1 MSQYVNRFFSA
12 VGSALEFNAA
22 TLSGAIDIIVVEDDD
37 GVRRCSPFH
46 VRFGKLQL
54 LKSRGM
60 AVDVWLNDV
69 KTDLTL
75 RLGTAGEAYFV
86 APEPDA
92 VVTTTTASHPSSPP
106 LPTDEQ
112 GRPASPPV
120 QAGSTDG
127 SGAAPTVPLQGRD
140 QTWPAADG
148 ANRHSDVTAVVRS
161 DTDALADAGTKRSG
175 DASVDAS
182 AVEGAPTCAE
192 PGAKAT
198 PIGANVSAGGCA
210 RAGSEVVVLSH
221 SDGQGDADAGSSA
234 CVAADRRVV
243 PAVDATASVVSEVSN
258 AGAGAGANFRLDEL
272 AGGGS
277 SGGSLANSAGSSNS
291 KQQPDADIPLDG
303 GGPRRTPVE
312 PPGFVAGDTSPTPS
326 PPCPE
331 EDPAAHIL
339 HFQRSMRHRSASKS
353 TSRRRRRRRRS
364 LSQPAL
370 PRSPLQSQ
378 TRGGHIRC
386 VSSVDPSVRSVA
398 LSGDERTESLSAP
411 LTRQLFVR
419 DASSGSLVVRD
430 VVEQD
435 ADDGSQG
442 SSAGEDV
449 LALSLCGSYITPGLS
464 HEEVMAI
471 FEQHR
476 VAYSEFAA
484 SPSRI
489 FANADLRCMVDRR
502 LVPWAIAAPYIVSML
517 AYGVPLDLD
526 RLTSPCGTGA
536 TADVSEERRAVLE
549 AEAKDAAAAAKAEA
563 AAAAPSSA
571 DTEPRRRFS
580 WFGLRSSYSQSDV
593 GRGPED
599 GSGPAAA
606 SEQAPAPGLWSS
618 VTSADETDRSSG
630 ERLVVQS
637 ASLSTPSPLMDDDD
651 SSEDLD
657 GGDEGVPDQGHRRTT
672 KREVTGAVAAA
683 VKGAVTHP
691 LHPLSAAD
699 AAATAVE
706 VAVEGGELLPRGR
719 LSMRPTAAELS
730 VLPLRPGDNDVRF
743 VVRST
748 LQGIQEVSAKLFLWH
763 ADDRVVVSDVDGT
776 ITRSDLLGHLLPRVG
791 RDWSHSGVAGL
802 YTRIAR
808 NGYKIVY
815 LTARPIGQ
823 AASTRAFL
831 ASLTQA
837 RGQQLPLGP
846 LVMSPDRLVE
856 SLTREVI
863 RRTPHEF
870 KIAAL
875 RDIQRLFVP
884 DEDEDDA
891 EAPENEKAVVAKE
904 VRPVHEDR
912 VIPSQPAV
920 DEPAPSTSSPADG
933 AAASSFPPAAEA
945 PPGAPPRGGPPGV
958 GIRTR
963 ATSATGSGA
972 ATPERTG
979 GSSSLLRSLSEG
991 HYGVKQL
998 VSSIPA
1004 ISLGPASH
1012 ATASLAGEQLAKPPA
1027 PDNTLRPSATGPLP
1041 SSSAG
1046 SGGGGLAASDRREL
1060 QSVAAARSR
1069 SRRPSTPFHAG
1080 FGNRA
1085 TDELSYRTVGLPP
1098 QRIFTINPAG
1108 ELAVMNALYEST
1120 CSYSNLEDLVESVF
1134 PDVGVRPLA
1143 HGGGTGGGGG
1153 GGGSEGRSGGGGGSW
1168 GGGSGAGFG
1177 GGGGLAADRGG
1188 PPAVVARAVA
1198 ASDSY
1203 NDFHYW
1209 KPPLPS
1215 VAVDEFDSLL

>member
-86 APEPDA
+86 APEPDTVA
-92 VVTTTTASHPSSPP
+92 TTTTATANPLPGPLSADEQAHPVSPP
-106 LPTDEQ
+106 APGGAT
-112 GRPASPPV
+112 
-120 QAGSTDG
+120 TG
-127 SGAAPTVPLQGRD
+127 SGPSPTMLPERRD
-140 QTWPAADG
+140 QALPATDASD
-148 ANRHSDVTAVVRS
+148 AHSDVAAIDSARARTRAVS
-161 DTDALADAGTKRSG
+161 EAAADA
-175 DASVDAS
+175 A
-182 AVEGAPTCAE
+182 AVEGALASMDPGTEGAPAGAIVGGHAGASADAE
-192 PGAKAT
+192 PVVASRSGDQ
-198 PIGANVSAGGCA
+198 GG
-210 RAGSEVVVLSH
+210 
-221 SDGQGDADAGSSA
+221 ADAGA
-234 CVAADRRVV
+234 NLGCHVGDGVCEAPAADRGVSPV
-243 PAVDATASVVSEVSN
+243 VDAATSVDAGGNDS
-258 AGAGAGANFRLDEL
+258 GAGGVAGTLRDAP
-272 AGGGS
+272 AGGTS
-277 SGGSLANSAGSSNS
+277 SGASLADGARSSS
-291 KQQPDADIPLDG
+291 GKQQPGLDVPLNEAGLVPSAATSGEHLIEPSGLAARDASS
-303 GGPRRTPVE
+303 
-312 PPGFVAGDTSPTPS
+312 APS

-331 EDPAAHIL
+331 DSPAAHIL
-339 HFQRSMRHRSASKS
+339 HFQ
-353 TSRRRRRRRRS
+353 
-364 LSQPAL
+364 LDQPEEKKAEAVIVAA
-370 PRSPLQSQ
+370 
-378 TRGGHIRC
+378 GGA
-386 VSSVDPSVRSVA
+386 SVA
-398 LSGDERTESLSAP
+398 AGEPSPRRAHERTESLSAP
-411 LTRQLFVR
+411 LSRQLFVR

-442 SSAGEDV
+442 SSAAEDV

-526 RLTSPCGTGA
+526 RLTSPCGTGT

-563 AAAAPSSA
+563 AAAAPTSA

-593 GRGPED
+593 GRGAQG
-599 GSGPAAA
+599 GSGPAAR
-606 SEQAPAPGLWSS
+606 SEQTTAPGLWSS

-637 ASLSTPSPLMDDDD
+637 ASHSTPSPLVDDED

-657 GGDEGVPDQGHRRTT
+657 GGDGGVPDQGHRRTT

-691 LHPLSAAD
+691 LHPLGAAD

-730 VLPLRPGDNDVRF
+730 ALPLRAGDNDVRF

-748 LQGIQEVSAKLFLWH
+748 LQGIQEVSAKIFLWH
-763 ADDRVVVSDVDGT
+763 ADDRVVISDVDGT

-837 RGQQLPLGP
+837 RGRQLPLGP

-884 DEDEDDA
+884 DEEDDA
-891 EAPENEKAVVAKE
+891 VAIEDDEKAGGAKE

-912 VIPSQPAV
+912 VVPSSKLALAEPPPTSAPV
-920 DEPAPSTSSPADG
+920 DGGAATSSP
-933 AAASSFPPAAEA
+933 
-945 PPGAPPRGGPPGV
+945 PGAEVPPGV
-958 GIRTR
+958 PPPNGPPATGIRTR
-963 ATSATGSGA
+963 ATSATGSGE

-1004 ISLGPASH
+1004 ISLGPASP
-1012 ATASLAGEQLAKPPA
+1012 ATASLSGERLAQPPA
-1027 PDNTLRPSATGPLP
+1027 ADALRSSATGPLP
-1041 SSSAG
+1041 SSSSSGAAAAAAG
-1046 SGGGGLAASDRREL
+1046 VGRDHRDP
-1060 QSVAAARSR
+1060 QSVATVRSR
-1069 SRRPSTPFHAG
+1069 SSCRSSTPFHAG

-1120 CSYSNLEDLVESVF
+1120 CSYSNLEALVESVF

-1143 HGGGTGGGGG
+1143 QGAGSCGAGGGAGAGGSGGSGWGGGVSTGGGGG
-1153 GGGSEGRSGGGGGSW
+1153 SASGR
-1168 GGGSGAGFG
+1168 GSGST
-1177 GGGGLAADRGG
+1177 ADRDG
-1188 PPAVVARAVA
+1188 PPAGVTRAVA

-1215 VAVDEFDSLL
+1215 VAADEFDSLL

>member
-1 MSQYVNRFFSA
+1 MSTYVNKFFSA

-60 AVDVWLNDV
+60 AVDVWLNGV

-86 APEPDA
+86 APEPDTVA
-92 VVTTTTASHPSSPP
+92 TITTNRSPRPPS
-106 LPTDEQ
+106 TDEQ
-112 GRPASPPV
+112 GRPASPAAH
-120 QAGSTDG
+120 AGATSG
-127 SGAAPTVPLQGRD
+127 SGAASALVPRRRDETVL
-140 QTWPAADG
+140 
-148 ANRHSDVTAVVRS
+148 
-161 DTDALADAGTKRSG
+161 
-175 DASVDAS
+175 
-182 AVEGAPTCAE
+182 AVEGASAHSDVAVAGHAGTDGTA
-192 PGAKAT
+192 GAGTNASADAAADA
-198 PIGANVSAGGCA
+198 GADKGADKGAPARADANTEGVSAGTIVDA
-210 RAGSEVVVLSH
+210 RAGASAGSEVLS
-221 SDGQGDADAGSSA
+221 DVGGQRGADAGPGGGGRA
-234 CVAADRRVV
+234 DNDVRAEAAADRAVG
-243 PAVDATASVVSEVSN
+243 PAVDAAAEGNGTGAA
-258 AGAGAGANFRLDEL
+258 AGAVAGIRLDE
-272 AGGGS
+272 AVGGRS
-277 SGGSLANSAGSSNS
+277 SGAAVADGGRCDDGEETPDIELNERVLAPSAGTLGDHPS
-291 KQQPDADIPLDG
+291 
-303 GGPRRTPVE
+303 V
-312 PPGFVAGDTSPTPS
+312 PPGRGASGDAPTAPL
-326 PPCPE
+326 PPCPDE
-331 EDPAAHIL
+331 GPSAHIL

-364 LSQPAL
+364 LSQPAV
-370 PRSPLQSQ
+370 PRSTLLSQ
-378 TRGGHIRC
+378 APGEHTRC
-386 VSSVDPSVRSVA
+386 ASSVDPSGRGVG
-398 LSGDERTESLSAP
+398 LSGDERSESLASP
-411 LTRQLFVR
+411 LSRQLFVR
-419 DASSGSLVVRD
+419 DASSSSLVVRD

-435 ADDGSQG
+435 ADEGSQG
-442 SSAGEDV
+442 SSSGEDV
-449 LALSLCGSYITPGLS
+449 LALSLCGSLITPGLS

-502 LVPWAIAAPYIVSML
+502 LVPWAVAAPYIVSML

-563 AAAAPSSA
+563 AAATPSAA
-571 DTEPRRRFS
+571 DREEPRRRFS

-593 GRGPED
+593 ARGAEG
-599 GSGPAAA
+599 GSSAAAAA
-606 SEQAPAPGLWSS
+606 SEQTPAPGLWSS

-637 ASLSTPSPLMDDDD
+637 ASHSTPSPLMDDDE

-657 GGDEGVPDQGHRRTT
+657 GGGSGGIPDQGHRRTT

-691 LHPLSAAD
+691 LHPLGAAD

-719 LSMRPTAAELS
+719 LSMRPSAAELS
-730 VLPLRPGDNDVRF
+730 ALPLRPGDNDVRF

-763 ADDRVVVSDVDGT
+763 ADDRVVISDVDGT

-837 RGQQLPLGP
+837 RGRQLPLGP

-884 DEDEDDA
+884 DEEDDA
-891 EAPENEKAVVAKE
+891 AAAAVAAADDEKALVV
-904 VRPVHEDR
+904 R
-912 VIPSQPAV
+912 
-920 DEPAPSTSSPADG
+920 DG
-933 AAASSFPPAAEA
+933 
-945 PPGAPPRGGPPGV
+945 GRGHVP
-958 GIRTR
+958 
-963 ATSATGSGA
+963 
-972 ATPERTG
+972 
-979 GSSSLLRSLSEG
+979 
-991 HYGVKQL
+991 
-998 VSSIPA
+998 
-1004 ISLGPASH
+1004 
-1012 ATASLAGEQLAKPPA
+1012 PPA
-1027 PDNTLRPSATGPLP
+1027 P
-1041 SSSAG
+1041 
-1046 SGGGGLAASDRREL
+1046 
-1060 QSVAAARSR
+1060 
-1069 SRRPSTPFHAG
+1069 
-1080 FGNRA
+1080 
-1085 TDELSYRTVGLPP
+1085 
-1098 QRIFTINPAG
+1098 
-1108 ELAVMNALYEST
+1108 
-1120 CSYSNLEDLVESVF
+1120 
-1134 PDVGVRPLA
+1134 
-1143 HGGGTGGGGG
+1143 
-1153 GGGSEGRSGGGGGSW
+1153 
-1168 GGGSGAGFG
+1168 
-1177 GGGGLAADRGG
+1177 
-1188 PPAVVARAVA
+1188 
-1198 ASDSY
+1198 
-1203 NDFHYW
+1203 
-1209 KPPLPS
+1209 
-1215 VAVDEFDSLL
+1215 

>member
-86 APEPDA
+86 APEPDT
-92 VVTTTTASHPSSPP
+92 VVTTTTSNRSP
-106 LPTDEQ
+106 LPLSTDEQ
-112 GRPASPPV
+112 GRPTSPLAH
-120 QAGSTDG
+120 AGSTGG
-127 SGAAPTVPLQGRD
+127 SVAPPTVPLAGRD
-140 QTWPAADG
+140 QTLPAADG
-148 ANRHSDVTAVVRS
+148 ANGHSDVAVDVCA
-161 DTDALADAGTKRSG
+161 DTDAIADAGAKPSADSAAG
-175 DASVDAS
+175 AS
-182 AVEGAPTCAE
+182 AVEGARADPGTDGAPASSILDASACA
-192 PGAKAT
+192 
-198 PIGANVSAGGCA
+198 S
-210 RAGSEVVVLSH
+210 AGSEVVVVSTLG
-221 SDGQGDADAGSSA
+221 GQGGGDAGSSA
-234 CVAADRRVV
+234 GAAADRGVV
-243 PAVDATASVVSEVSN
+243 PGVDAAASAVAEVN
-258 AGAGAGANFRLDEL
+258 NTDAGTVAGTRPDES
-272 AGGGS
+272 AGGSCSGASLAPGARSS
-277 SGGSLANSAGSSNS
+277 SGEQRPDVNVPLNEAGLVPSAGTS
-291 KQQPDADIPLDG
+291 G
-303 GGPRRTPVE
+303 EHPVE
-312 PPGFVAGDTSPTPS
+312 APSVAAGDVSPTPS

-364 LSQPAL
+364 LSQPAV
-370 PRSPLQSQ
+370 PRSPLLSQ
-378 TRGGHIRC
+378 ASGGHIRC
-386 VSSVDPSVRSVA
+386 ASSVDPSGRGVA
-398 LSGDERTESLSAP
+398 LSGDERTSESVSAP
-411 LTRQLFVR
+411 LSRQLFVR

-449 LALSLCGSYITPGLS
+449 LALSLCGSHITPGLS

-563 AAAAPSSA
+563 AAAAPSTA
-571 DTEPRRRFS
+571 DAEPRSRFS

-593 GRGPED
+593 GRGAEG
-599 GSGPAAA
+599 GSGPAAS
-606 SEQAPAPGLWSS
+606 SEQTTAAGLWSS

-637 ASLSTPSPLMDDDD
+637 ASHSTPSPLMDDDD

-657 GGDEGVPDQGHRRTT
+657 VGKGGIPDQGHRRTT

-691 LHPLSAAD
+691 LHPLGAAD

-730 VLPLRPGDNDVRF
+730 ALPLRPGDNDVRF

-763 ADDRVVVSDVDGT
+763 ADDRVVISDVDGT

-823 AASTRAFL
+823 ASSTRAFL

-837 RGQQLPLGP
+837 RGRQLPLGP

-884 DEDEDDA
+884 DEEEDDA
-891 EAPENEKAVVAKE
+891 VAPEDEKAVVAKE
-904 VRPVHEDR
+904 VRPVYEDR
-912 VIPSQPAV
+912 VVPSQAALA
-920 DEPAPSTSSPADG
+920 EPPPTSMPADG
-933 AAASSFPPAAEA
+933 AAATSSSPVA
-945 PPGAPPRGGPPGV
+945 GAPPNVPPRGVPAAGV
-958 GIRTR
+958 RAR

-1004 ISLGPASH
+1004 ISLGPASS
-1012 ATASLAGEQLAKPPA
+1012 ATASLSGERPAKPPS
-1027 PDNTLRPSATGPLP
+1027 PDGTLRPSATGPLP
-1041 SSSAG
+1041 SSSGVAG
-1046 SGGGGLAASDRREL
+1046 GGARAGTGGGLAASDRRDL
-1060 QSVAAARSR
+1060 QSVAAAR
-1069 SRRPSTPFHAG
+1069 RRPSTPFHAG

-1108 ELAVMNALYEST
+1108 ELTVMNALYEST

-1143 HGGGTGGGGG
+1143 HGGG
-1153 GGGSEGRSGGGGGSW
+1153 SGGGGA
-1168 GGGSGAGFG
+1168 GGEGSGTGFG
-1177 GGGGLAADRGG
+1177 GGGGSTADRDG